1 MSEEIDMEM
10 TDLWKEIDAGMKILE
25 EEKKREGEEREAYNQ
40 RIEVARKESFKFLPE
55 AIRPFAEIVDFET
68 DVLTESNI
76 LPKFIW
82 FRLEVPD
89 LAKIAVI
96 VNRFFS
102 YALQRQ
108 EIRVKYHV
116 FDPNIEGDPFAWDE
130 WNEHIVYKDIEDHR
144 IALARAYQ
152 VMENYRRQKSKVQ
165 FDQVEPEYV
174 TFYQDQIYAITV
186 GQFATPL
193 VTFFSTYVL
202 NELMNLIDKQIDKRL
217 AQVKK

>member
-10 TDLWKEIDAGMKILE
+10 TEIHNAMDQGLCILAAEKRRELEHEQTHQQLMK
-25 EEKKREGEEREAYNQ
+25 
-40 RIEVARKESFKFLPE
+40 VARKESFKFLPE
-55 AIRPFAEIVDFET
+55 AIRPFAKIVDIDI
-68 DVLTESNI
+68 DVNYSPTI
-76 LPKFIW
+76 IW
-82 FRLEVPD
+82 FRLDVPD